1 MSIVLKCIKINFF
14 KSSTVFIKVI
24 AKEKM
29 IDKKNLS
36 EEEWK
41 ELLTEEQFEICRK
54 KGTELPFSGKYLDTK
69 TKGTYR
75 CLCCGKALFLS
86 EAKFNSGSGWPS
98 FYEPINNEKILNKD
112 DFSHGMKRTEV
123 TCSQCESHLGHVFED
138 GPEPTGL
145 RYCINSVSI
154 LLEEDEES

>member
-1 MSIVLKCIKINFF
+1 
-14 KSSTVFIKVI
+14 
-24 AKEKM
+24 M

-69 TKGTYR
+69 TNGTYW

-86 EAKFNSGSGWPS
+86 EAKFDSGCGWPS
-98 FYEPINNEKILNKD
+98 FYESLGDESIRKQEDL
-112 DFSHGMKRTEV
+112 SLSRQRTEV
-123 TCSQCESHLGHVFED
+123 LCRHCDSHLGHVFED